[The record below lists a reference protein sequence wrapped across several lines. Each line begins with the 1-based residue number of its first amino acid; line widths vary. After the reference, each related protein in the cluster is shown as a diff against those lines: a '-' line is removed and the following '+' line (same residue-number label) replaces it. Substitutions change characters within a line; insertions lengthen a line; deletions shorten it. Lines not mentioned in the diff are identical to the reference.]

1 MSSYPVHT
9 IESAPA
15 QSKPVLQQL
24 QQAFGLIPNIAAA
37 MAASPALINGF
48 IGLFERVHASSL
60 TEPQIQVLLLTNA
73 ITNASEWPVAFHTAL
88 ALKEGVHPAD
98 IDAIRHGGLPGDARL
113 AALSTLARTLI
124 EKRGRLAESDQ
135 GRFLEA
141 GFSSEQIL
149 EVIAV
154 VAASTITNYTGSV
167 TRPALETPFE
177 EFAWQAPTS
186 GAGCICPP

>member
-24 QQAFGLIPNIAAA
+24 QQAFGLIPNVAAT
-37 MAASPALINGF
+37 MAASPVLINGF
-48 IGLFERVHASSL
+48 IGLFTRVHASSL
-60 TEPQIQVLLLTNA
+60 TELQIQTLLLTNA
-73 ITNASEWPVAFHTAL
+73 VTNASEWPVAFHSAL
-88 ALKEGVHPAD
+88 ALKEGVPPAD
-98 IDAIRHGGLPGDARL
+98 VDAIRHGGLPGDASL

-124 EKRGRLAESDQ
+124 EKRGRLTVSDQ
-135 GRFLEA
+135 KRFLEA

-154 VAASTITNYTGSV
+154 VAASTITNYAGSV
-167 TRPALETPFE
+167 TQPALEAPFE
-177 EFAWQAPTS
+177 EFAWHAPAT
-186 GAGCICPP
+186 